1 SCTIN
6 GRLRGG
12 WLIQKKSSNF
22 AFAKMKPRIG
32 VLTSGGDCPGLNAVL
47 RAVVLAADKLGW
59 EVVGFRDGFEGL
71 LPPGN
76 HVILDR
82 QAVNGIMALGGTI
95 LGTTNRGHF
104 VAKVGAGDRTIVPA
118 KIIAD
123 AKKILE
129 DLGVRALI
137 VVGGDGSLVTAQQLQ
152 EAGINCIGVP
162 KTIDNDLEA
171 TATTFGF
178 DSAVDVVVDAL
189 DRLHTTAT
197 SHRRVIVAEV
207 MGRHAGWIAL
217 QGGIAG
223 GADIIL
229 IPEIPFDN
237 EKIANVISSREAAGY
252 LGTVVVAA
260 EGARP
265 KHGEQVKR
273 DVEGAEFRL
282 GGIGEIV
289 SREIAKRT
297 GKETRCCVLGHLQR
311 GGAPT
316 TLDRILATRFGVK
329 AVQLANEGHFGS
341 MVSYQNY
348 QVRHVPI
355 AEAVNRLKLVPPN
368 GELVQTA
375 RDVDISFGD

>member
-1 SCTIN
+1 
-6 GRLRGG
+6 
-12 WLIQKKSSNF
+12 
-22 AFAKMKPRIG
+22 MKPRIG

-47 RAVVLAADKLGW
+47 RGVVLAAEKLGW

-71 LPPGN
+71 LRPGD
-76 HVILDR
+76 HLILDPKST
-82 QAVNGIMALGGTI
+82 NGIMSLGGTI
-95 LGTTNRGHF
+95 IGTTNRGHF
-104 VAKVGAGDRTIVPA
+104 VAKVGAGERTIVPLE
-118 KIIAD
+118 IIEHARQVLNELRV
-123 AKKILE
+123 KT
-129 DLGVRALI
+129 LI
-137 VVGGDGSLVTAQQLQ
+137 IIGGDGSMVTAQQLQ

-171 TATTFGF
+171 TAMTFGF
-178 DSAVDVVVDAL
+178 DSAVHAVTDAC
-189 DRLHTTAT
+189 DRLHTTAI
-197 SHRRVIVAEV
+197 SHKRVMVIEV

-217 QGGIAG
+217 HGGIAG

-229 IPEIPFDN
+229 IPEIPFDYDR
-237 EKIANVISSREAAGY
+237 IAATIKARDAAGN
-252 LGTVVVAA
+252 LGSLVVVA

-265 KHGEQVKR
+265 KDGQQVKR
-273 DVEGAEFRL
+273 ETKDGEFRL

-289 SREIAKRT
+289 AREIAQRT

-316 TLDRILATRFGVK
+316 TLDRILGTRFGVK

-355 AEAVNRLKLVPPN
+355 AEAVNRLRLVPPN
-368 GELVQTA
+368 GEMVHTA
-375 RDVDISFGD
+375 RDVEISFGD